1 MKSSNNPE
9 NINSKS
15 LKELQEEAIELLTF
29 LERQEDLRELTDKYQ
44 RLVQLNNMI
53 ENKFRE
59 KSKSISSKTFLNI
72 KKLSKKN
79 KQA

>member
-79 KQA
+79 K